1 MVKQA
6 LVEAAQGTSENHRA
20 ILRACIGLL
29 FFGVPNRGLNS
40 ANLESLVKDQR
51 SAPFVAG
58 LKKHSDL
65 LRMLHQGLSNT
76 YKTTLTPCF
85 VASFFETHDTNTVE
99 VSYY

>member
-6 LVEAAQGTSENHRA
+6 LVEAAQGRLENDHA

-29 FFGVPNRGLNS
+29 FFGVPNRGLNNE
-40 ANLESLVKDQR
+40 NLETLVKNQR
-51 SAPFVAG
+51 NAPFVAG
-58 LKKHSDL
+58 LKEGSEL

-99 VSYY
+99 VSHC